1 MPVLMTL
8 CVILSVSYAISLNSV
23 ESTARIIGWA
33 SAGFFVASLVS
44 TIIFNVPINLATGRW
59 NANNPP
65 EKWKKTRNCW
75 EFFQGM
81 RSWLLLIGFVLLSL
95 ATALHSKA

>member
-1 MPVLMTL
+1 MLVTL

-23 ESTARIIGWA
+23 RSTARIVGWA
-33 SAGFFVASLVS
+33 SAGFFVAGLVS

-59 NANNPP
+59 NDNNPP
-65 EKWKKTRNCW
+65 QKWKKTRNRW